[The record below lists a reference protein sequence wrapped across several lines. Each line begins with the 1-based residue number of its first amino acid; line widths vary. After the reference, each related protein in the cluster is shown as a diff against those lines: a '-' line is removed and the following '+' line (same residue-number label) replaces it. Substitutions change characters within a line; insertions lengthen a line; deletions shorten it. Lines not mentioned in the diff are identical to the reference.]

1 MIMYYSEKQPVI
13 NRENALMSNLDP
25 SKLAES
31 TDIVSRTNIK
41 DCLSEKEVAERKE
54 VRKNT

>member
-1 MIMYYSEKQPVI
+1 
-13 NRENALMSNLDP
+13 MSNLDP
-25 SKLAES
+25 SKLAEA

-54 VRKNT
+54 VRKKT